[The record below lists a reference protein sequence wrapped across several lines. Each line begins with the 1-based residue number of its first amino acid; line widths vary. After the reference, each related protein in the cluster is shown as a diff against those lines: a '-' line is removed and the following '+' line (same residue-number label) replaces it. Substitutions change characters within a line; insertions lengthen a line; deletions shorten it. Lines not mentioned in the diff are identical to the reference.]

1 MKKTDLIAAV
11 AEQTALSRAKASKV
25 VDAVLSAIE
34 GAQKQ
39 QDEVRLVGFGSF
51 AAAPRKA
58 GKARNKLAGSVLREN
73 ARSRKS
79 AAAHIMPAPKGPR
92 TVSHRKIQAAV
103 EKVLLE
109 RSRTDA

>member
-1 MKKTDLIAAV
+1 MKKADLIAAV
-11 AEQTALSRAKASKV
+11 AEQTELSRAKASEV

-34 GAQKQ
+34 GALKK
-39 QDEVRLVGFGSF
+39 QDEVRLVGFGTF

-58 GKARNKLAGSVLREN
+58 GKDRNKLAGFVLREK
-73 ARSRKS
+73 AGSRNS

-103 EKVLLE
+103 EKVLLD